1 MKKMNENNQNKPN
14 NNYVIPTKVDLDKVN
29 VNNQD
34 NALNRERDN
43 IISASIQANQ
53 AINEKQAKTVNNTI
67 KLKKRNP
74 LVSLLI
80 GVFFI
85 GIAGALTYGVYLL
98 TSNYLK
104 KEEEKYT
111 TTTTTT
117 ARVNYFQNY
126 ITNFKT
132 LRKFQNENT
141 ILLLL
146 PDLAGGLKRYIM
158 VNTSENGIISETYG
172 TYNIVNGELSL
183 VGQDNTYKS
192 LTVGESSLESATFNL
207 DMYDQEIKYYVVN
220 NPEIEQM
227 LIINGTLANEF
238 ACLVNNEVFSFF
250 KYTETYDAITLDNG
264 QVFTKQGNSVIN
276 NEVVFNSVN

>member
-14 NNYVIPTKVDLDKVN
+14 NNYVIPTKVDLDKVT

-74 LVSLLI
+74 FVSLLI

-192 LTVGESSLESATFNL
+192 LTVGESSLESATLNL

-238 ACLVNNEVFSFF
+238 ACLVNNEVFSFY

>member
-74 LVSLLI
+74 FVSLLI

-192 LTVGESSLESATFNL
+192 LTVGESSLESATLNL

>member
-192 LTVGESSLESATFNL
+192 LTVGESSLESATLNL

-238 ACLVNNEVFSFF
+238 ACLVNNEVFSFY